1 MSVER
6 IQLLHEDYIRLTE
19 RFKALWTFH
28 QFLRG
33 VQKTFFASEPG
44 YTLDFGKLYDDV
56 KSAAGT
62 IDTTS
67 PEKIFPKIRELGERL
82 DAVARTIREADR
94 LISPSYVRRFFEKV
108 QPQDEKIAFHLL
120 RFYFSQ
126 PDVDEDVVDKVDFL
140 ATVVAAGQSSSATSS
155 SRPRPDIQKFFE
167 SATATSVWPRLD
179 ATTAPTIVRAFD
191 ELAAD
196 MARAQEFEDLVTERL
211 LNNVRTMKRRVAS
224 GLANAEV
231 LAAVATCNLQTRSV
245 FRRLYDREEQRL
257 DEATERIGD
266 LEKELTRGGLE
277 VPTAQEFQKFHE
289 SRSRFDRQFKDS
301 NLKARQV
308 VELKEAI
315 GQVLGRFELSGLEAE
330 DIDEA
335 LELVEETE
343 AQSSDEAFWKPYM
356 DRVLGP
362 VEMYDDGSGALRT
375 DLAGLDTLRLE
386 PWELKAARR
395 AVAAGGEPVNERDRI
410 LLRAVALR
418 LKAEEE
424 TQDLRTSAD
433 TGPNSHLIRA
443 AKATLGRVT
452 ALDAGLSSVIDEAE
466 AVSSSEEIRA
476 WTRTRFRLMRAM
488 SDLWLMQDSPKSDR
502 RDTSPPLRSGSA

>member
-33 VQKTFFASEPG
+33 VQKTFFASEPS
-44 YTLDFGKLYDDV
+44 YALDFGKLYDDV
-56 KSAAGT
+56 KSVAGT

-67 PEKIFPKIRELGERL
+67 PEKVAPRIRELSERL
-82 DAVARTIREADR
+82 DAFSRKLREADR
-94 LISPSYVRRFFEKV
+94 HISPSYVRRFFEKV

-140 ATVVAAGQSSSATSS
+140 ATVVAAGEPSAESPAT
-155 SRPRPDIQKFFE
+155 RPRPDIQKFFE

-179 ATTAPTIVRAFD
+179 PTTAPTIVRAFD

-196 MARAQEFEDLVTERL
+196 MARAQEFEDLVTARL

-224 GLANAEV
+224 GLSNPEV
-231 LAAVATCNLQTRSV
+231 LAAVATCNLRTRSV
-245 FRRLYDREEQRL
+245 FRRLYDREERRL
-257 DEATERIGD
+257 EEATERIGD

-277 VPTAQEFQKFHE
+277 VPAAREFQRFHE
-289 SRSRFDRQFKDS
+289 SRTRFERQFRES
-301 NLKARQV
+301 NLKALQV

-335 LELVEETE
+335 LELVEEVE
-343 AQSSDEAFWKPYM
+343 SEGADNGFWKPYI
-356 DRVLGP
+356 DRILGP
-362 VEMYDDGSGALRT
+362 VELYDDGSGPLRT
-375 DLAGLDTLRLE
+375 DLAGLDNLRLE

-395 AVAAGGEPVNERDRI
+395 AVAAGGEPPTERDRT

-418 LKAEEE
+418 IKAEEE
-424 TQDLRTSAD
+424 TAALRSGAD
-433 TGPNSHLIRA
+433 AGPSSELIRS
-443 AKATLGRVT
+443 AKATLGRVPM
-452 ALDAGLSSVIDEAE
+452 LDASLSSVIDEAE
-466 AVSSSEEIRA
+466 AVSSSEDIRA
-476 WTRTRFRLMRAM
+476 WTRTRFRLLRSM

-502 RDTSPPLRSGSA
+502 RSGSDS

>member
-33 VQKTFFASEPG
+33 VQKTFFASEPS
-44 YTLDFGKLYDDV
+44 YALDFGTLYDDV
-56 KSAAGT
+56 KSVAGA

-67 PEKIFPKIRELGERL
+67 PEKVAPRIRELSERL
-82 DAVARTIREADR
+82 DTFSRKLREADR
-94 LISPSYVRRFFEKV
+94 HVSPSYVRRFFEKV

-140 ATVVAAGQSSSATSS
+140 ATVVAAWEPGSELLAA
-155 SRPRPDIQKFFE
+155 RPRPDIQKFFE

-196 MARAQEFEDLVTERL
+196 MARAQEFEDLVTARL

-224 GLANAEV
+224 GLANPEV
-231 LAAVATCNLQTRSV
+231 LAAVATCNLRTRSV
-245 FRRLYDREEQRL
+245 FRRLYDREERRL
-257 DEATERIGD
+257 EEATERIGD

-277 VPTAQEFQKFHE
+277 VPTAQEFQRFHE
-289 SRSRFDRQFKDS
+289 SRTRYERQFRDS
-301 NLKARQV
+301 NLKALQV

-335 LELVEETE
+335 LELVEEVE
-343 AQSSDEAFWKPYM
+343 SEGSDEGFWKPYM
-356 DRVLGP
+356 DRILGP
-362 VEMYDDGSGALRT
+362 VEMYDDGSGPLRT
-375 DLAGLDTLRLE
+375 EMAGLDNLRME

-395 AVAAGGEPVNERDRI
+395 AVAAGGEPASERDRT
-410 LLRAVALR
+410 LLRAVSLR

-424 TQDLRTSAD
+424 TAAMRSGAD
-433 TGPNSHLIRA
+433 AGPSSELIRA
-443 AKATLGRVT
+443 AKATLARIPM
-452 ALDAGLSSVIDEAE
+452 LDASLSSVIDEAE

-476 WTRTRFRLMRAM
+476 WTRTRFRLLRSM
-488 SDLWLMQDSPKSDR
+488 SDLWLMLDSPKSDR
-502 RDTSPPLRSGSA
+502 RSGSDS

>member
-33 VQKTFFASEPG
+33 VQKTFFASEPS
-44 YTLDFGKLYDDV
+44 YALDFGRLYDDV
-56 KSAAGT
+56 RAVAGT

-67 PEKIFPKIRELGERL
+67 PEKVAPRLRELSERL
-82 DAVARTIREADR
+82 DAFARKLREADR
-94 LISPSYVRRFFEKV
+94 HISPSYVRRFFEKV

-126 PDVDEDVVDKVDFL
+126 HDVDEDVVDKVDFL
-140 ATVVAAGQSSSATSS
+140 ATVVAAGQTAGSEGAAA
-155 SRPRPDIQKFFE
+155 RPRPDMQKFFE
-167 SATATSVWPRLD
+167 SASMTSVWPRLD
-179 ATTAPTIVRAFD
+179 ATTTPTIVRAFD

-196 MARAQEFEDLVTERL
+196 MARAQEFEDLVTARL

-224 GLANAEV
+224 GLANPEV
-231 LAAVATCNLQTRSV
+231 LAAVAACNLKTRSV
-245 FRRLYDREEQRL
+245 FRRLYDREERRL
-257 DEATERIGD
+257 EEATERIGD

-277 VPTAQEFQKFHE
+277 SPSGDEFQRFHE
-289 SRSRFDRQFKDS
+289 SRVRFERQSKES
-301 NLKARQV
+301 NLKALHV

-315 GQVLGRFELSGLEAE
+315 GEVLGRFELTGLAAE

-335 LELVEETE
+335 LDLVEEVE
-343 AQSSDEAFWKPYM
+343 SDAADDAFWKPYL
-356 DRVLGP
+356 DRILSP
-362 VEMYDDGSGALRT
+362 VEMYDDGSGPLRT
-375 DLAGLDTLRLE
+375 DLEGLENLRLE

-395 AVAAGGEPVNERDRI
+395 AVAAGGDPPGERDRI

-424 TQDLRTSAD
+424 TRALRVAAAAGSA
-433 TGPNSHLIRA
+433 PPSAELLRS
-443 AKATLGRVT
+443 AKATLGRVPS
-452 ALDAGLSSVIDEAE
+452 LDAVLSSIIDESE
-466 AVSSSEEIRA
+466 AVNSSEEIRS
-476 WTRTRFRLMRAM
+476 WTRTRFRLLRAT
-488 SDLWLMQDSPKSDR
+488 SDLWLMQDAPKSDR
-502 RDTSPPLRSGSA
+502 RESRS

>member
-44 YTLDFGKLYDDV
+44 YALDFGKLYDDV
-56 KSAAGT
+56 RATAGA

-67 PEKIFPKIRELGERL
+67 PEKVAPRIRELSERL
-82 DAVARTIREADR
+82 DAFALKLRDADR
-94 LISPSYVRRFFEKV
+94 QISPSYVRRFFEKV

-140 ATVVAAGQSSSATSS
+140 ATVAAAGQSGDESSSA
-155 SRPRPDIQKFFE
+155 RPRPDIQKFFE

-179 ATTAPTIVRAFD
+179 ATAAPSIVRAFD
-191 ELAAD
+191 ELASD
-196 MARAQEFEDLVTERL
+196 MTRAQEFEDLVTSRL
-211 LNNVRTMKRRVAS
+211 LNNVRTMKRSVAS
-224 GLANAEV
+224 GLANPEV
-231 LAAVATCNLQTRSV
+231 LAAVATCNLRTRSV
-245 FRRLYDREEQRL
+245 FRRLYDREERRL

-277 VPTAQEFQKFHE
+277 VPTAAEFQRFHE
-289 SRSRFDRQFKDS
+289 SRSRFDRQSRDS
-301 NLKARQV
+301 NLKALQV

-315 GQVLGRFELSGLEAE
+315 GHVLGRFELSGLEAE

-335 LELVEETE
+335 LELVEEVE
-343 AQSSDEAFWKPYM
+343 SDGNDDEFWKPHV

-362 VEMYDDGSGALRT
+362 VELYDDGSGALRT
-375 DLAGLDTLRLE
+375 DIAGLDNLRLE

-395 AVAAGGEPVNERDRI
+395 SVAAGGAPPTERDRI

-424 TQDLRTSAD
+424 TAALRSGAD
-433 TGPNSHLIRA
+433 SGPSSELMRA
-443 AKATLGRVT
+443 AKATLGRVPN
-452 ALDAGLSSVIDEAE
+452 LDASLSSVIDEAE
-466 AVSSSEEIRA
+466 AISSSEEIRA
-476 WTRTRFRLMRAM
+476 WTRTRFRLLRSM

-502 RDTSPPLRSGSA
+502 RTSP